1 MFINF
6 FFGTKLKQM
15 DQIYV
20 SREFD
25 ILSID
30 NELYYT
36 RYHNLTFLTVE
47 YRHRTLMRIAR
58 SLIKIIERFQ
68 LINRV
73 VSNDVC
79 FFTHI

>member
-25 ILSID
+25 ILSMD

-36 RYHNLTFLTVE
+36 RYHDLTFLTVE
-47 YRHRTLMRIAR
+47 YRHRTLMSIAR

-68 LINRV
+68 LISRV
-73 VSNDVC
+73 ASNEVC
-79 FFTHI
+79 YFTHI

>member
-25 ILSID
+25 LLSMD
-30 NELYYT
+30 NELLYT
-36 RYHNLTFLTVE
+36 RYHNLTFLTKE
-47 YRHRTLMRIAR
+47 YRHRTFMRIPR
-58 SLIKIIERFQ
+58 SLIKIIEMFQ
-68 LINRV
+68 LIKCV
-73 VSNDVC
+73 VSNQVC
-79 FFTHI
+79 CFTDA

>member
-15 DQIYV
+15 YEIYV

-25 ILSID
+25 ILSMD

-36 RYHNLTFLTVE
+36 RYHNLTFLTME
-47 YRHRTLMRIAR
+47 YRHRTFMRIPR

-68 LINRV
+68 LIKCV
-73 VSNDVC
+73 VSNEVC
-79 FFTHI
+79 CFTHA